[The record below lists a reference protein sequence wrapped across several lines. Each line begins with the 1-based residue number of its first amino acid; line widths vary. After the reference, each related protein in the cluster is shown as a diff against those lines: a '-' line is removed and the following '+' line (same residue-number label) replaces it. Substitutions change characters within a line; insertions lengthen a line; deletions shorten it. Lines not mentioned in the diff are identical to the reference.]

1 MNDYL
6 GRNQQLWDLG
16 LPDSQIHN
24 RTQVEQKIKELAG
37 DFDLV
42 MIAEQ
47 FDESLVLLSDVLCW
61 PLANM
66 TSLKVNVRKSSA
78 VETLSESARD
88 ILRSWLWADQ
98 MVYDYFREEL
108 ERKKHSY
115 GLDRMEYDIREL
127 QKLNSKL
134 KSECVQEVV
143 GSDSKKLS
151 KDYVPWSKD
160 VIAFKINEDHPFCKF
175 YGISENNFVDLIRN
189 IQLER
194 SLKWKI

>member
-1 MNDYL
+1 
-6 GRNQQLWDLG
+6 
-16 LPDSQIHN
+16 
-24 RTQVEQKIKELAG
+24 
-37 DFDLV
+37 

-66 TSLKVNVRKSSA
+66 TSLKVNARKSSA
-78 VETLSESARD
+78 VETLSGSARD

-108 ERKKHSY
+108 KRKKHSY
-115 GLDRMEYDIREL
+115 GLDRMEYDVQEL

-143 GSDSKKLS
+143 GSNSKKLS
-151 KDYVPWSKD
+151 KDNVPWSKD

-194 SLKWKI
+194 SLKWEI